1 MPTAAELGYSGCQ
14 QRSKWEQR
22 LRMQYEIWGIFL
34 ILLVLGYF
42 LGRRFREI
50 DRRLS
55 RLETADN
62 DWPSS
67 G

>member
-1 MPTAAELGYSGCQ
+1 
-14 QRSKWEQR
+14 
-22 LRMQYEIWGIFL
+22 MQYEIWGIFL
-34 ILLVLGYF
+34 ILLGLGYF
-42 LGRRFREI
+42 LDRRFREI

-55 RLETADN
+55 RLETAAD

>member
-1 MPTAAELGYSGCQ
+1 
-14 QRSKWEQR
+14 
-22 LRMQYEIWGIFL
+22 MQYEIWGIFL